1 MQITREESNRD
12 LEQNVQQYLTF
23 MIGGEEYAVSLLQVK
38 EIIEYDTVTQVP
50 KTPEWIRGVIN
61 LRGSVVPVIDL
72 AVKLRQP
79 PSVAGKL
86 TCIVITEVQTGDDAA
101 VMGIMAD
108 SVRQVID
115 LKPQDI
121 EEPPTFGTRIKVDYL
136 LGMARSGKKFCLLL
150 DTEKVLSVDELLEL
164 PDSVEEEGASQSKP
178 EIVPDQ
184 SALEPSATSEA
195 SVWPTPDSC
204 RVTPLKLPKA
214 REHSGPGQFQRR
226 HTT

>member
-1 MQITREESNRD
+1 MQITREEIHSD
-12 LEQNVQQYLTF
+12 AEQNVQQYLTF
-23 MIGGEEYAVSLLQVK
+23 MIAGEEYAVSLLKVK

-72 AVKLRQP
+72 AVKLRQA

-86 TCIVITEVQTGDDAA
+86 TCIVITEVKSGDEAA

-115 LKPQDI
+115 LRPQEI
-121 EEPPTFGTRIKVDYL
+121 ETPPTFGTRIKVDYL

-150 DTEKVLSVDELLEL
+150 DTEKVLSTDELLEL
-164 PDSVEEEGASQSKP
+164 PDSAEQADGNSQSELEAPATPSLDLPATTDPSEEKEP
-178 EIVPDQ
+178 E
-184 SALEPSATSEA
+184 
-195 SVWPTPDSC
+195 
-204 RVTPLKLPKA
+204 
-214 REHSGPGQFQRR
+214 
-226 HTT
+226 

>member
-1 MQITREESNRD
+1 MQITREESSRD
-12 LEQNVQQYLTF
+12 TEQNVQQYLTF
-23 MIGGEEYAVSLLQVK
+23 MIGREEYAVSLLKVK

-72 AVKLRQP
+72 AVKFRQA

-86 TCIVITEVQTGDDAA
+86 TCIVITEIQNDVQNSVQRGDEAA

-115 LKPQDI
+115 LRPQDI
-121 EEPPTFGTRIKVDYL
+121 EEPPTFGTRVKVDYL

-150 DTEKVLSVDELLEL
+150 DTEKVLSTEELLEL
-164 PDSVEEEGASQSKP
+164 PDLEEQATTESQP
-178 EIVPDQ
+178 E
-184 SALEPSATSEA
+184 LELPLVSDPLETSTAPAPSEESQAE
-195 SVWPTPDSC
+195 
-204 RVTPLKLPKA
+204 
-214 REHSGPGQFQRR
+214 
-226 HTT
+226 